1 MRIFNGTNYQMDL
14 PYAGNDRLTIPP
26 KSPSGNIMCGS
37 DFLSLLITSY
47 DTSEVAIIV
56 SGPFEISAC
65 AKVPAAVNYVV
76 QSLDEAIQR
85 FSIPVE
91 KVEEPVVEESKPVEE
106 VLDAAPEPE
115 VATVDVPE
123 AEEEAPAEL
132 PEVEDKPAKKKKS
145 KK

>member
-106 VLDAAPEPE
+106 VLDAAPEAE
-115 VATVDVPE
+115 VVETVDVPE
-123 AEEEAPAEL
+123 AEEAPAEL

>member
-91 KVEEPVVEESKPVEE
+91 KVEQPVVEESKPVEE
-106 VLDAAPEPE
+106 VHDAAPEPE
-115 VATVDVPE
+115 VVT
-123 AEEEAPAEL
+123 EEVAEAPAEL
-132 PEVEDKPAKKKKS
+132 PEVEDKPVKKKKS

>member
-91 KVEEPVVEESKPVEE
+91 KVEEPVVEEAKPVEE

-115 VATVDVPE
+115 VVETVDVPE
-123 AEEEAPAEL
+123 AEEAPAEL

>member
-115 VATVDVPE
+115 VVETVDVPE
-123 AEEEAPAEL
+123 AEEAPAEQ

>member
-123 AEEEAPAEL
+123 AEEAPAEL

>member
-91 KVEEPVVEESKPVEE
+91 KVEEPVVEEAKPVEE

-115 VATVDVPE
+115 VVETVDVPE
-123 AEEEAPAEL
+123 AEKAPAEL

>member
-115 VATVDVPE
+115 VVATVDVPE
-123 AEEEAPAEL
+123 AEEAPAEL

>member
-1 MRIFNGTNYQMDL
+1 MGIFNGTSYQRGL
-14 PYAGNDRLTIPP
+14 PEAGNDRLTIPP

-115 VATVDVPE
+115 VVETVDVPE
-123 AEEEAPAEL
+123 AEEAPAEQ
-132 PEVEDKPAKKKKS
+132 PEVEDKPAKKKKL
-145 KK
+145 K